1 MSFTPL
7 LHGGHAFT
15 WQAWHP
21 EPTLIAGVVIAL
33 GLYAWRFHTLT
44 PARRPSRIRVGCFVL
59 GVAFVFIAL
68 GSPLDVGAE
77 RLFALHM
84 LQHVVLYAWAAP
96 LIWLGLPGPM
106 FEPVLQVPSLRSV
119 LSVVLH
125 PLVAAS
131 VFTVNMWFWHVP
143 PIYETAVT
151 QSAVHYTMHISFL
164 ATGLMFWWT
173 LAGPRELLHAL
184 QPGWRLLYILLSSI
198 PMMILAFS
206 LVGTP
211 SVLYDYYAT
220 QPRTW
225 GISPLLDQQLG
236 GIVMGSL
243 GEIIEFIPFSVIFFR
258 LTSEEEEAEDD
269 DQDHQIEELV
279 TMASDTARE
288 NGHVQPAVGSE

>member
-1 MSFTPL
+1 MNYLPL

-21 EPTLIAGVVIAL
+21 EPTLIAGSVLAL
-33 GLYAWRFHTLT
+33 GLYAWRFEALA
-44 PARRPSRIRVGCFVL
+44 PARRPSLIRVGSFVL

-96 LIWLGLPGPM
+96 LIWLGLTRPM
-106 FEPVLQVPSLRSV
+106 FEPVLLVPALRNV
-119 LSVVLH
+119 LSVIFH
-125 PLVAAS
+125 PLLAAS
-131 VFTVNMWFWHVP
+131 VFTVNMWFWHLP
-143 PIYETAVT
+143 PVYEVAVT
-151 QSAVHYTMHISFL
+151 ETAVHYTMHISFL

-173 LAGPRELLHAL
+173 LAGPRELLHVVR
-184 QPGWRLLYILLSSI
+184 PGWRLLYILLSSI

-211 SVLYDYYAT
+211 SVLYDYYAA
-220 QPRTW
+220 QPRLW

-243 GEIIEFIPFSVIFFR
+243 GEVVEFIPFSAIFFR
-258 LTSEEEEAEDD
+258 LTEEEEDSD
-269 DQDHQIEELV
+269 DQLPPLDELV
-279 TMASDTARE
+279 SMQVDSIRD
-288 NGHVQPAVGSE
+288 NGHVRPGIQSK